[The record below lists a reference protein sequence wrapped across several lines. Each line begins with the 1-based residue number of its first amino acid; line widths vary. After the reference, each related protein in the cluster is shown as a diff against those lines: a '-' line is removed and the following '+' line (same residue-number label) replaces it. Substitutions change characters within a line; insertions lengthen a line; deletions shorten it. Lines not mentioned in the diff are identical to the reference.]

1 MQHVIHQAACRGAD
15 GHPEMDTP
23 QRGAR
28 SMEPANRP
36 RAASDTSAV
45 RMFAA
50 ASLIGLAGLLPAAAR
65 AVPMIEPPPFVDEV
79 QYLEFTIDHHYS
91 ALRITELA
99 AGTAAVGSSSN
110 VAGSPDIFPATS
122 AKGTNPVVLETA
134 TMANAGQRMEIAE
147 AQGFLRDYYGVDYAP
162 RLRPFGEPLIA
173 ALDRAAAGDSFDV
186 AYLEVFSGH
195 HESLLPPSQACTAAA
210 PHEDVRAYCAGIVEM
225 QGREIAE
232 MRTELRET
240 YGVANISYEMV
251 PVDVAYDRVPASG
264 GAAGG
269 TTAVPEPA
277 SVALL
282 GAGLL
287 GLGVARGRR
296 KVTFHGVTRGA

>member
-1 MQHVIHQAACRGAD
+1 
-15 GHPEMDTP
+15 
-23 QRGAR
+23 
-28 SMEPANRP
+28 MEPPNRP
-36 RAASDTSAV
+36 RAASGMSTV
-45 RMFAA
+45 RTFAA

-65 AVPMIEPPPFVDEV
+65 AAPMIEPPPFLDEA

-110 VAGSPDIFPATS
+110 VAGSPDVFAATP

-147 AQGFLRDYYGVDYAP
+147 AQGFLRDYYGIDYAP
-162 RLRPFGEPLIA
+162 RLRPFGEPLVA
-173 ALDRAAAGDSFDV
+173 ALDRAAAGDPFNV

-225 QGREIAE
+225 QAGEIAE
-232 MRTELRET
+232 MRAELRDT
-240 YGVANISYEMV
+240 YDVTNISYEMV
-251 PVDVAYDRVPASG
+251 PVNVAYDRVPASG
-264 GAAGG
+264 GTAGG
-269 TTAVPEPA
+269 TTPVPEPA
-277 SVALL
+277 SFALL

-287 GLGVARGRR
+287 GLGVARGRS
-296 KVTFHGVTRGA
+296 KAVGRGQAPAA

>member
-1 MQHVIHQAACRGAD
+1 M
-15 GHPEMDTP
+15 TP
-23 QRGAR
+23 
-28 SMEPANRP
+28 PNRP
-36 RAASDTSAV
+36 HPASGMSAARKLS
-45 RMFAA
+45 A
-50 ASLIGLAGLLPAAAR
+50 ASLIGFAGFMPAAAK
-65 AVPMIEPPPFVDEV
+65 AAPMIEAPPFLDEV
-79 QYLEFTIDHHYS
+79 QYLEFTNDHHYS

-110 VAGSPDIFPATS
+110 VAGSPDVFAATP

-134 TMANAGQRMEIAE
+134 TMANAGQRTEIAE
-147 AQGFLRDYYGVDYAP
+147 AQGFLRDYYGIDYAP
-162 RLRPFGEPLIA
+162 RLRPFGAPLIA
-173 ALDRAAAGDSFDV
+173 ALDQAAAGDPFNV

-195 HESLLPPSQACTAAA
+195 HESLLPPSWACTAAA

-225 QGREIAE
+225 QARQIEE

-240 YGVANISYEMV
+240 YGITDISYEMV

-269 TTAVPEPA
+269 ATAVPEPA

-287 GLGVARGRR
+287 GLGVARGR
-296 KVTFHGVTRGA
+296 KKAATREVAPVA

>member
-1 MQHVIHQAACRGAD
+1 MTDPKRSHA
-15 GHPEMDTP
+15 TP
-23 QRGAR
+23 AG
-28 SMEPANRP
+28 PALR
-36 RAASDTSAV
+36 TL
-45 RMFAA
+45 AA
-50 ASLIGLAGLLPAAAR
+50 ASLFGLAGLLPAAAQ
-65 AVPMIEPPPFVDEV
+65 AAPMIEPPPFVDEV
-79 QYLEFTIDHHYS
+79 QYLEFTIDHHFS

-110 VAGSPDIFPATS
+110 YAGSPDVFAATP

-134 TMANAGQRMEIAE
+134 TMANAGQRTEIAE
-147 AQGFLRDYYGVDYAP
+147 AQGFLRNYYGIDYAP

-173 ALDRAAAGDSFDV
+173 ALDQAAAGDPFNV

-195 HESLLPPSQACTAAA
+195 HESLLPPSQACTTAA

-225 QGREIAE
+225 QARQIEE

-240 YGVANISYEMV
+240 YGVTNISYEMV
-251 PVDVAYDRVPASG
+251 PVNVAYDRVPASG
-264 GAAGG
+264 GTAGG
-269 TTAVPEPA
+269 ATAVPEPA

-287 GLGVARGRR
+287 GLGVARGRKKTADR
-296 KVTFHGVTRGA
+296 ETASEG